1 MSVVRSKI
9 CGITRIEDALIAAE
23 AGADAIGLV
32 FYAKSPRAVSIQQ
45 ARDIVAALPAFAE
58 AISMAL
64 NLRYDSTLAD
74 FHLTASFTTWNIEE
88 AEGGIYA
95 GVWQSTPGKW
105 RIVYDEWEYFH
116 ILEGHSVVTEDGG
129 EPVHLKAG
137 DRLILRPGFKGTWEV
152 LETTRKD
159 YVIRL

>member
-1 MSVVRSKI
+1 MSPSLPFDPSTVTPEEGAPAADR
-9 CGITRIEDALIAAE
+9 LIS
-23 AGADAIGLV
+23 GD
-32 FYAKSPRAVSIQQ
+32 PR
-45 ARDIVAALPAFAE
+45 
-58 AISMAL
+58 
-64 NLRYDSTLAD
+64 
-74 FHLTASFTTWNIEE
+74 FTTWNIEE
-88 AEGGIYA
+88 ADGGIYA

-129 EPVHLKAG
+129 EPVHLEAG

-159 YVIRL
+159 YVIKV